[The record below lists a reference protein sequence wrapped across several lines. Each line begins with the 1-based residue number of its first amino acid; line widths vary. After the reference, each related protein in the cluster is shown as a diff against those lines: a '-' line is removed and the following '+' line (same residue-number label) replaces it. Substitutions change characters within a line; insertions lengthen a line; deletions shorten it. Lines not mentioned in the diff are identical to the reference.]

1 MPHSSSAA
9 GAWVLALAI
18 AVPAAAQ
25 DSSTEA
31 SASEGHGHPISTEPL
46 LESPTSLDFAW
57 DVPPG
62 GAWDLVLGAWLPRFE
77 GKLRWGS
84 SGTEFEANDLDLD
97 DLEASFAGDLSWRNE
112 WVRAS
117 VGGFDFST
125 SGGASLPAGS
135 VVGGTTFATATDATT
150 AASMW
155 SVGGHVA
162 VTLWRPF
169 AARTALWS
177 EPTAKPRGIGPGG
190 SSIDLAFEC
199 LLAIRYLALSQ
210 SVTTPTTSAV
220 FDQSALGIGIGGGI
234 RFRWL
239 PAETFTPMHG
249 LDVFATAA
257 AGPAVFGGG
266 TFVQLET
273 GIEWEVCPNFAA
285 RFGYRLLDWTLE
297 ENGDRSAAGLQGL
310 FVGGRIGF

>member
-1 MPHSSSAA
+1 MRHARTVTTLSM
-9 GAWVLALAI
+9 LAI
-18 AVPAAAQ
+18 AASAAAQ
-25 DSSTEA
+25 EVESEP
-31 SASEGHGHPISTEPL
+31 SASEAHRDSVA
-46 LESPTSLDFAW
+46 SPSALDSAASLDFAW

-125 SGGASLPAGS
+125 SGGATLPAGS

-155 SVGGHVA
+155 SVGGQVA

-169 AARTALWS
+169 ADRTALWS
-177 EPTAKPRGIGPGG
+177 EPTAKPAGLGPGG

-210 SVTTPTTSAV
+210 SVTTATTSAV
-220 FDQSALGIGIGGGI
+220 FDQSALGIGIGGGL
-234 RFRWL
+234 RFRWM

-310 FVGGRIGF
+310 FVGGRLTF